1 METIW
6 PTHGWPRSE
15 SWKNPQHNF
24 SDAPNATT
32 PSERTAKCSLIG
44 GEIIEQ
50 RKEKTRKSREG
61 EETHRALEK
70 KETGKKREEE
80 QASSQK
86 EKEEVRGLSVVS
98 EEWMRRRK
106 S

>member
-1 METIW
+1 MHQMQ
-6 PTHGWPRSE
+6 PHLPRERLS
-15 SWKNPQHNF
+15 
-24 SDAPNATT
+24 APLI
-32 PSERTAKCSLIG
+32 EAKL
-44 GEIIEQ
+44 IEQ

-61 EETHRALEK
+61 EETHRAPEK
-70 KETGKKREEE
+70 EETGKKREEE

-98 EEWMRRRK
+98 KEWMRRRK